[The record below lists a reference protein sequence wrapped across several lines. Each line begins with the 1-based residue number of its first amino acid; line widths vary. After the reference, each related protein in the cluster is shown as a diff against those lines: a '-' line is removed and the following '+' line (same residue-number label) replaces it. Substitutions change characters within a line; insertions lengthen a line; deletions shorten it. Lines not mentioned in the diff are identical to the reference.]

1 MPKLKYSLPGDD
13 RYNTLMSIVALLQ
26 REGEMHISEL
36 AQHFDLPEK
45 TLRSMLSTLN
55 TTSYMPRNSEE
66 QLPFFIDVERI
77 DEEDGVV
84 SLQFDSGP
92 VGVPK
97 ITTAQAVSLLTG
109 LNFLR
114 NLPDFETNSD
124 IDALVRLL
132 SFNQEET
139 PDIAIEQQSID
150 ADLSVLQQAILED
163 RRISCRYVNSR
174 GEESIREIDPLLLI
188 ADEGHWYLRGYCLKN
203 LEVRTF
209 RLDHMVDAL
218 LLEQPRS
225 NEALDAAKNLDEMA
239 PIYNPKENDI
249 EIELELAPEA
259 YSLAGMFRQLREPE
273 AVGDENIRVTIQM
286 SYLPDLGP
294 LICKFAGNARV
305 IGPQS
310 AREVVTNYAQR
321 ILGGTERNR
330 EVD

>member
-26 REGEMHISEL
+26 REGEMHIDEL
-36 AQHFDLPEK
+36 ARHFDLPVK

-109 LNFLR
+109 LNFLK
-114 NLPDFETNSD
+114 NLPDFEDDENLD
-124 IDALVRLL
+124 ELIHLL

-139 PDIAIEQQSID
+139 PDISIEKHEFDS
-150 ADLSVLQQAILED
+150 DLAVIKQAILED
-163 RRISCRYVNSR
+163 WRIECRYVNSR
-174 GEESIREIDPLLLI
+174 GEESQREIDPLLLV

-203 LEVRTF
+203 LEIRTF
-209 RLDHMVDAL
+209 RLDHMVDAKL
-218 LLEQPRS
+218 LTNTRS
-225 NEALDAAKNLDEMA
+225 AEAIEAAKSIDELS
-239 PIYNPKENDI
+239 PIYNPKENDL

-259 YSLAGMFRQLREPE
+259 YTLAGMFRQLKEPE
-273 AVGDENIRVTIQM
+273 EVGDENIRVTIQM

-305 IGPQS
+305 ISPPS
-310 AREVVTNYAQR
+310 AREVVANYASK
-321 ILGGTERNR
+321 ILSGSDINR